1 MADEEHKE
9 PRDDEPSAQQV
20 PHDDE
25 NEPQAERPPVAAE
38 FHMELRET
46 LPGDRAVIGV
56 EHEGEFMWLASEKYV
71 HPKAVD
77 EFTEQLQRIVREGWW
92 VQNWPGAR

>member
-1 MADEEHKE
+1 MTDGESAESPGEEPTAQQATHRGEAEPQGEE
-9 PRDDEPSAQQV
+9 PR
-20 PHDDE
+20 
-25 NEPQAERPPVAAE
+25 AE
-38 FHMELRET
+38 FRMELRDS

-56 EHEGEFMWLASEKYV
+56 EREGEFVWLASEKYV

-77 EFTEQLQRIVREGWW
+77 EFVEQLTKIVREGWW